1 MNKLKKL
8 LETWYDKLIRT
19 RKTQLTEQELA
30 YCEND
35 VQIICDEIIGITT
48 MKRRDK

>member
-8 LETWYDKLIRT
+8 LETWYDKIFRT
-19 RKTQLTEQELA
+19 RKTSLTEQELA

-35 VQIICDEIIGITT
+35 VQIIRDEIIGITT
-48 MKRRDK
+48 IKRREK